1 MRNLST
7 SKKTIILIVFTSFT
21 ILFFSFREDLFQ
33 ISKNLDIFASI
44 YKELNMSY
52 VDEVNPAHLI
62 KTGIDAMLENLDPYT
77 EFVPES
83 DVEDY
88 KMKYVSTQYGGIG
101 AGVFYRNNK
110 VYVSDVFEGFPAQ
123 KASINPGDEIVSID
137 GVILKGKSTEQ
148 VSLLL
153 KGPKE
158 TAVKIVISRNGK
170 ILEKNIK
177 RASISQPNVSYYGM
191 LENNVG
197 YIKLDKFLEN
207 SGQEIKSA
215 LLDIK
220 KNNPKGLVID
230 LRYNGGGILQEAVKI
245 INLFIAKDVE
255 VVLQKGRNKEK
266 TIEYKTYLQPLDM
279 QIPLV
284 ILVNGRSASAS
295 EIVAGSFQDLDR
307 AVIVGQ
313 QSFGKGLVQ
322 QTFNLPYNSLVKIT
336 VAKYYT
342 PSGRCIQAVDY
353 ANRAEDGVVNKFSDS
368 LKTEFKTKNGRSVY
382 DGSGIYPDVM
392 VERYKYHQITQA
404 LLSKYLLFDYASNYV
419 YKTPQIVP
427 AKDFKLSDTEYA
439 DFVSFLSNKDY
450 SYQTETEAVL
460 ETLMKRAEK
469 DKTYIELKTELD
481 VLKTKVLSSR
491 KDDLTQYKPEIKRV
505 LESEIVQR
513 YYFEKGKVQQAFQYD
528 KELKEAIK
536 LIINQSDFQAIL
548 KGQNNYK
555 VIGKPGKMLVEE
567 D

>member
-536 LIINQSDFQAIL
+536 LINNQSDFQAIL